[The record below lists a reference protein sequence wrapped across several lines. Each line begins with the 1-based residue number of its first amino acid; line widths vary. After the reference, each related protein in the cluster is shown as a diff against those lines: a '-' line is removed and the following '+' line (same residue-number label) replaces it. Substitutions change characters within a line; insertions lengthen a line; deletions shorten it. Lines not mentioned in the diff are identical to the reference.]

1 MNEESGFLKVPVAGE
16 TLYKI
21 TLLSTNEAF
30 HVLFGAKFWQLSN
43 TVRPCMNCKILMY
56 NKHCIYVI
64 QIMYVLNSP

>member
-30 HVLFGAKFWQLSN
+30 YVLFGAKSWQLSN
-43 TVRPCMNCKILMY
+43 TVHPCINRKIFD
-56 NKHCIYVI
+56 
-64 QIMYVLNSP
+64 QIFFRITNVFDLK